1 MPLTIVLADP
11 HLRSAEAI
19 TRLLETQTGF
29 SVVAVARD
37 RTSAA
42 RLLRQHRPGVLLV
55 DLGILDAGVSQLPL
69 LQQASPGTRLVL
81 MGMDDASTPSEEAR
95 RLGAER
101 YLRKDASL
109 DAWLAALRGEASADG
124 QPR

>member
-19 TRLLETQTGF
+19 TRLLETQSGF

-42 RLLRQHRPGVLLV
+42 RMLRQHRPGVLLV
-55 DLGILDAGVSQLPL
+55 DLGILDAGVNQLPL

-81 MGMDDASTPSEEAR
+81 MGMDGGSTPSAEAR

-101 YLRKDASL
+101 YLRKDAPL
-109 DAWLAALRGEASADG
+109 DAWLAALRGDASGDG

>member
-19 TRLLETQTGF
+19 TRLLETQPGF
-29 SVVAVARD
+29 SVVAMARD

-42 RLLRQHRPGVLLV
+42 RMLRQHRPGVLLV
-55 DLGILDAGVSQLPL
+55 DLGILDAGVNQLPL